1 MQLPLVLGIV
11 HVSMGLKNQ
20 PNLAQSPLLEA
31 FEVNRI
37 PGTARTRIRAGP
49 VPVELY
55 ELIRLTNLDQ
65 SDEHVGEG

>member
-11 HVSMGLKNQ
+11 HVSTGLKNQ
-20 PNLAQSPLLEA
+20 PILAQSPLLEA
-31 FEVNRI
+31 FEVNWI